1 MADVQNSELS
11 VSSLKEQLADF
22 LTNPK
27 QSDPDVDQ
35 LQYMADM
42 IAEMQVMAKDTGLD
56 TLAGILAL
64 AVTEARVQLG
74 RRRY

>member
-11 VSSLKEQLADF
+11 VSRLKEQLADF

-42 IAEMQVMAKDTGLD
+42 IAEMQVMAKGTGLD